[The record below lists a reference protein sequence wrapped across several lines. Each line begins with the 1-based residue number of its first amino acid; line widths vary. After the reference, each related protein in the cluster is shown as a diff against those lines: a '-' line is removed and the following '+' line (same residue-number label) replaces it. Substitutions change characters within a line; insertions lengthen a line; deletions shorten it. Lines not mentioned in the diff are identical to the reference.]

1 MKKIVRPVVPISF
14 IVRMTNVSI
23 KDSCAMEK
31 MTVEIIPMNTRT
43 VHVLSL
49 PVKVTAVLI
58 RLVYATG

>member
-1 MKKIVRPVVPISF
+1 
-14 IVRMTNVSI
+14 
-23 KDSCAMEK
+23 MEK